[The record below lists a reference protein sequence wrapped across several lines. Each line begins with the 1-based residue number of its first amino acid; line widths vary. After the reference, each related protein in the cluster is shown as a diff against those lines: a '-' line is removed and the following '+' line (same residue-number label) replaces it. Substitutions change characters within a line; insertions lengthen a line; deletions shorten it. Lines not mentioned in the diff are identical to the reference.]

1 MAKYYQ
7 WRTTFDY
14 KNEPD
19 PINRLSH
26 GVSPATQDVWQTAN
40 AGVGGSGT
48 WTYWYRDSNTTYAG
62 YYVDSLSS
70 RAAYNVT
77 QTWTSSIDSR
87 NNLTIS
93 VTTTVNSIVRDDIR
107 GSDQNTPGRN
117 ITVYNQ
123 PNGIALISL
132 TDNQIA
138 TAHTISGSVSLGT
151 YTFTLAPGENLTRN
165 TLFIHNQTVGGQSYD
180 DIWAGI
186 QFLNPLPAE
195 TVPHAVLNNN
205 SEWLSHNR
213 EGGDLRIWNGSRWT
227 DNLQNVG
234 GGEDYGDP
242 PSIYKNNKWLN
253 ARTFGKGA

>member
-14 KNEPD
+14 QNERD
-19 PINRLSH
+19 PINQLSY
-26 GVSPATQDVWQTAN
+26 GVSPNDQMNWQTAN

-62 YYVDSLSS
+62 YFVDSLSS

-93 VTTTVNSIVRDDIR
+93 ITTVINSIVRDDIR

-117 ITVYNQ
+117 ITVYKE
-123 PNGIALISL
+123 NGGSPIISV
-132 TDNQIA
+132 TDNQVA
-138 TAHTISGSVSLGT
+138 TAHTISGSVNFGT
-151 YTFTLAPGENLTRN
+151 YTFTLAPGENLTKN
-165 TLFIHNQTVGGQSYD
+165 TLFIHNQVVGGASFD
-180 DIWAGI
+180 NIWAGV

-195 TVPHAVLNNN
+195 TIPHAIRG
-205 SEWLSHNR
+205 SSSSWLSHNR
-213 EGGDLRIWNGSRWT
+213 TNGDLRMWNGSRWT
-227 DNLQNVG
+227 DNLANTG

-242 PSIYKNNKWLN
+242 PSVYKNNKWLN
-253 ARTFGKGA
+253 ARTFGSGA